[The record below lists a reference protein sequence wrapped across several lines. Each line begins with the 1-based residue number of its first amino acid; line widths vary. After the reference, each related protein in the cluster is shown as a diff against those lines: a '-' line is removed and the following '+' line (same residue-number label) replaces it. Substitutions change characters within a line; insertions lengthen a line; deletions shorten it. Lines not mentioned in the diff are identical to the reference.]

1 MKRKVIE
8 NSKAGNFIFGALVG
22 LVLLLTFYLAF
33 TFYQSLYENN
43 TSSTGQ
49 VYRKQVELAA
59 NELEKEFGNFY
70 EDMQFV
76 LSMLDEGSLGDNDRE
91 RRLLERRLRRVL
103 TSHYDLVDSLI
114 LHVRQDKY
122 LYFFDAQN
130 NFYVK
135 NVSVLPP
142 ASGKTVLVDHQML
155 PVRLEARVSVRN
167 FIRQQ
172 LKSFYISSGYKIFFK
187 NGHFYSAQGGLSDD
201 ELEDYVF
208 SDDLQQV
215 IFSNQSSGLRVS
227 QVGILSTPDS
237 QISGTAHSYPFRLYP
252 LVDQM
257 GLVFFQPHQGVVAGI
272 YRGYW
277 ATFLGFVVLVVLFS
291 LLIYFWVKNL
301 EKNARLLS
309 ENAAE
314 INDLFEK
321 QRLLLQESKG
331 FIYFQNQYFKFT
343 GVGEEVKEIFGYT
356 QTEFMLG
363 FKDYLDDTTVEDY
376 GQVFQQAIKER
387 KESLTYEFFIRH
399 KDGSVRRA
407 RTFERI
413 LYNEEGA
420 FTGVVGLC
428 SDISSRY
435 AVEEAMKLGEERL
448 RSVLHALPDIIFIY
462 DQDAVFIDYYV
473 QDESLLLSPAEKS
486 LGKSIREVLPSPL
499 NEKVMHT
506 FKKTLKTGKL
516 QTFELESDL
525 PIGKRIFETRFFMLD
540 ANHVISMARDIT
552 GQKLWEKGLREAME
566 AAEQASRAKST
577 FLASMSHEIRTP
589 MNGLLGV
596 LSLFEKT
603 PLTEQQ
609 RQYLQI
615 IKESGISLKDIIS
628 DVLDYSKIESGR
640 IELHPSNFQIREEIA
655 GIFRMFSRQ
664 AEEKQVK
671 MEFKIAGTI
680 PETLHADKE
689 KLRQVLVNLIGN
701 GLKFSKPNGFLRL
714 RITSEPIVGQNI
726 VLLFEV
732 EDSGIGIPNNQIKKL
747 TEPFVQV
754 QNTSV
759 GGTGL
764 GLAISKRLIEL
775 MGGDLDIKSTL
786 GKGSIFMFSIFAQA
800 ATKEQYTRVEVP
812 LPFEEDDFTN
822 MAEKYP
828 LRLLVVEDND
838 INLKYMRLL
847 MDQLGYSFATARD
860 GLEAVEKL
868 TENSYDVIFMDIQMP
883 RMDGFQ
889 ATKKIREENL
899 APDAFIIGLSANA
912 FTEDIEKAYKAGMH
926 TYLSKPVRP
935 DQIAKLLKER
945 ALQLGVSL

>member
-1 MKRKVIE
+1 M
-8 NSKAGNFIFGALVG
+8 
-22 LVLLLTFYLAF
+22 
-33 TFYQSLYENN
+33 
-43 TSSTGQ
+43 
-49 VYRKQVELAA
+49 
-59 NELEKEFGNFY
+59 
-70 EDMQFV
+70 
-76 LSMLDEGSLGDNDRE
+76 
-91 RRLLERRLRRVL
+91 
-103 TSHYDLVDSLI
+103 
-114 LHVRQDKY
+114 
-122 LYFFDAQN
+122 
-130 NFYVK
+130 
-135 NVSVLPP
+135 
-142 ASGKTVLVDHQML
+142 DHQLL
-155 PVRLEARVSVRN
+155 PVRLEARVNVRN

-172 LKSFYISSGYKIFFK
+172 LKSFYISSGYKIFHK
-187 NGHFYSAQGGLSDD
+187 NGSFYSAQGNISDE
-201 ELEDYVF
+201 ELEHYTF
-208 SDDLQQV
+208 SDDLKEL
-215 IFSNQSSGLRVS
+215 ISSNQANGLRAS
-227 QVGILSTPDS
+227 HIGILSTPES

-277 ATFLGFVVLVVLFS
+277 ATFLGFVVLVMLFS

-301 EKNARLLS
+301 ERNARLLS

-356 QTEFMLG
+356 QTEFMLN
-363 FKDYLDDTTVEDY
+363 FKDFLDADTLEDY
-376 GQVFQQAIKER
+376 GEIFQQAIADR

-399 KDGSVRRA
+399 KDGSLRRA
-407 RTFERI
+407 RTFERL
-413 LYNEEGA
+413 LYDEKGT
-420 FTGVVGLC
+420 FSGVVGLC

-473 QDESLLLSPAEKS
+473 QDESLLLSPAEQS
-486 LGKSIREVLPSPL
+486 LGKSIQEVLPAPL
-499 NEKVMHT
+499 NEKVMRT

-552 GQKLWEKGLREAME
+552 GQKLWEKGLREAVD

-615 IKESGISLKDIIS
+615 IRESGISLKDIIS
-628 DVLDYSKIESGR
+628 DVLDYSKIESGK
-640 IELHPSNFQIREEIA
+640 IELHPSSFQIREEIA

-664 AEEKQVK
+664 AEEKQVQ
-671 MEFKIAGTI
+671 MEFKIAGTL
-680 PETLHADKE
+680 PETLIADKE

-701 GLKFSKPNGFLRL
+701 GLKFSRANGFLRL
-714 RITSEPIVGQNI
+714 RLTCEPIVGQNV

-732 EDSGIGIPNNQIKKL
+732 EDTGIGIPSDQIKKL
-747 TEPFVQV
+747 TEPFVQAE
-754 QNTSV
+754 NASA

-775 MGGDLDIKSTL
+775 MGGDLEIKSEL
-786 GKGSIFMFSIFAQA
+786 GKGSVFMFSIFAQA
-800 ATKEQYTRVEVP
+800 AAEETYTRIDVP
-812 LPFEEDDFTN
+812 KHYRGNGF
-822 MAEKYP
+822 Y
-828 LRLLVVEDND
+828 
-838 INLKYMRLL
+838 
-847 MDQLGYSFATARD
+847 GY
-860 GLEAVEKL
+860 G
-868 TENSYDVIFMDIQMP
+868 
-883 RMDGFQ
+883 G
-889 ATKKIREENL
+889 KI
-899 APDAFIIGLSANA
+899 STA
-912 FTEDIEKAYKAGMH
+912 FTRRG
-926 TYLSKPVRP
+926 
-935 DQIAKLLKER
+935 
-945 ALQLGVSL
+945 G